1 MPDPISAGGQSA
13 VSSLKSAQQV
23 GKQLGE
29 VVISQQSDME
39 KSVQEQHKQRLLT
52 QKRKEYERSIE
63 EFRAFERYE
72 KDKAHEKEIA
82 KIKAQ
87 AIAKYGATAWN
98 EIESLKLKMRKE
110 KEEESKLMD
119 KDRQKVQ
126 ELFWWCMTASALIT
140 YFFKLYKI

>member
-1 MPDPISAGGQSA
+1 MPDPISAGGQTA
-13 VSSLKSAQQV
+13 AASLKSAQQA
-23 GKQLGE
+23 GKQLGA
-29 VVISQQSDME
+29 VVADQQADME
-39 KSVQEQHKQRLLT
+39 KSVQEQHKQRLLA
-52 QKRKEYERSIE
+52 QKRKDYERSIE

-98 EIESLKLKMRKE
+98 EIESLKLKLRKE
-110 KEEESKLMD
+110 KEEEAKLMD

-126 ELFWWCMTASALIT
+126 ELFWWCLTAAALIT
-140 YFFKLYKI
+140 YFFKLHKI

>member
-23 GKQLGE
+23 GKQLGA
-29 VVISQQSDME
+29 VVSDQQADME
-39 KSVQEQHKQRLLT
+39 KSVQEQHKQRLLA
-52 QKRKEYERSIE
+52 QKRKDYEQSIE

-72 KDKAHEKEIA
+72 RDKAHEKEIA

-87 AIAKYGATAWN
+87 AIAKYGAGAWN
-98 EIESLKLKMRKE
+98 EIESLKLKIKRE

-119 KDRQKVQ
+119 KDREKVQ
-126 ELFWWCMTASALIT
+126 ELFWWCMTAAALIT

>member
-1 MPDPISAGGQSA
+1 MPDPISAGGQTA
-13 VSSLKSAQQV
+13 AASLKGAQQA

-29 VVISQQSDME
+29 VVVSQQADME
-39 KSVQEQHKQRLLT
+39 KSVQEQHKQRLLA
-52 QKRKEYERSIE
+52 QKRKDYERSIE

-98 EIESLKLKMRKE
+98 EIESLKLKLRKE
-110 KEEESKLMD
+110 KEEEAKLMD

-126 ELFWWCMTASALIT
+126 ELFWWCLTAAALIT
-140 YFFKLYKI
+140 YFFKLHKI